1 MLNLQIYMENSG
13 DIQEFRNAEIDGVIS
28 AIDDG
33 KIRIEYDVNDGEVT
47 VRVCEKNE
55 NNGEFEEIDSYID
68 SSILRECTS
77 LADIGKFMIEDNP
90 GMQRDY

>member
-1 MLNLQIYMENSG
+1 MLNIQIYMENSG
-13 DIQEFRNAEIDGVIS
+13 DIQEFRNAEIDGLMS
-28 AIDDG
+28 AIDDR

-55 NNGEFEEIDSYID
+55 YNGKFEEIDSYID
-68 SSILRECTS
+68 NSILRKCKS

-90 GMQRDY
+90 GMERDY